1 MKRNVKNVI
10 LVVIAIMLL
19 ELLGG
24 CYCCPTCPIYPQ
36 EEWTVEITGQK
47 PYCIEEEGE
56 QKGFLADMRNIAPL
70 AYHRYSAE
78 PISKFTSLKTAQK
91 VIDTL
96 EGKDI
101 VNEFL
106 SFPGCENLPFGV
118 IKHYDGSEEYIVAVI
133 NEEDKVEF
141 YVLNENST
149 LVKIFADDTKAEI
162 DFY

>member
-1 MKRNVKNVI
+1 MKRI
-10 LVVIAIMLL
+10 LLVLIVLITATLFL
-19 ELLGG
+19 TG
-24 CYCCPTCPIYPQ
+24 CNCCPTCPPQ
-36 EEWTVEITGQK
+36 QEWTVEITGEK

-149 LVKIFADDTKAEI
+149 LVKIFADDTIAQI

>member
-1 MKRNVKNVI
+1 MKKI
-10 LVVIAIMLL
+10 LLVLIVLITATLFL
-19 ELLGG
+19 TG
-24 CYCCPTCPIYPQ
+24 CNICCPTCPQ

-47 PYCIEEEGE
+47 PYCVEEEGE

-149 LVKIFADDTKAEI
+149 LVKIFADDTIAEI